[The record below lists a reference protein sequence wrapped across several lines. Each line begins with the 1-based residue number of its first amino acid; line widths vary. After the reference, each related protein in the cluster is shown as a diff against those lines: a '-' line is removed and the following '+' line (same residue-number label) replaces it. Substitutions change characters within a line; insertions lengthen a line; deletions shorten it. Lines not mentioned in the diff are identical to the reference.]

1 MLVILA
7 IYMIEKFLQTK
18 KKRYAVGLIVIP
30 TLIANLHV
38 AVWPFYF
45 ILFLPYIGEYIF
57 SFLGNANYIRFLKIK
72 FWKRKLKSKKI
83 TAEKASNIQ
92 AKIAS
97 LEAEIIIQKEN
108 TTKRRSHA
116 YKVIIE
122 RNNNVKAL
130 ILIMI
135 LCAFTGLL
143 TPLGDTPYTYLVKTL
158 QGNTMDNINEH
169 LPLTLINAK
178 DFLCLIIVFLGILLF
193 TDTKIKL
200 RDLLMISGL
209 LFLALSSRRQISMVV
224 LIGSVVLTRLISA
237 LFDKYDANG
246 FQEVQKFM
254 LKKRGVV
261 ITIAV
266 VAIISVYFYKPQ
278 MHNTYINEKSY
289 PVQAC
294 NYILEHVDDVSKMK
308 IYNEYNYGSYLL
320 FRGIPVFIDSRADLY
335 APEFN
340 GEKDIFNDFI
350 NISNLSV
357 YYENKFKE
365 YKITHVLVYK
375 NSKLNM
381 FLSRNSDYKL
391 LYSDD
396 YFYFY
401 ERLASNET

>member
-1 MLVILA
+1 
-7 IYMIEKFLQTK
+7 MIEKFLQTK

-30 TLIANLHV
+30 TLIANLHA

-116 YKVIIE
+116 YKVVIE

-209 LFLALSSRRQISMVV
+209 LFLALSSRRQISMFV

-246 FQEVQKFM
+246 FHEVQKFM
-254 LKKRGVV
+254 LKKKRCCDYHSRG
-261 ITIAV
+261 
-266 VAIISVYFYKPQ
+266 
-278 MHNTYINEKSY
+278 
-289 PVQAC
+289 
-294 NYILEHVDDVSKMK
+294 
-308 IYNEYNYGSYLL
+308 
-320 FRGIPVFIDSRADLY
+320 
-335 APEFN
+335 
-340 GEKDIFNDFI
+340 
-350 NISNLSV
+350 
-357 YYENKFKE
+357 
-365 YKITHVLVYK
+365 
-375 NSKLNM
+375 
-381 FLSRNSDYKL
+381 SDY
-391 LYSDD
+391 
-396 YFYFY
+396 
-401 ERLASNET
+401 

>member
-1 MLVILA
+1 MYFMKPYIAARAQLVTFMLVILA

-193 TDTKIKL
+193 SFGVSIDAFST
-200 RDLLMISGL
+200 GL
-209 LFLALSSRRQISMVV
+209 GLNAITTNQMFAMAIFAAVSFSFTALY
-224 LIGSVVLTRLISA
+224 SA
-237 LFDKYDANG
+237 
-246 FQEVQKFM
+246 
-254 LKKRGVV
+254 
-261 ITIAV
+261 
-266 VAIISVYFYKPQ
+266 
-278 MHNTYINEKSY
+278 
-289 PVQAC
+289 
-294 NYILEHVDDVSKMK
+294 
-308 IYNEYNYGSYLL
+308 
-320 FRGIPVFIDSRADLY
+320 SRALY
-335 APEFN
+335 LF
-340 GEKDIFNDFI
+340 F
-350 NISNLSV
+350 
-357 YYENKFKE
+357 
-365 YKITHVLVYK
+365 
-375 NSKLNM
+375 
-381 FLSRNSDYKL
+381 
-391 LYSDD
+391 
-396 YFYFY
+396 
-401 ERLASNET
+401 